1 MAVTI
6 DYSARF
12 PASTLTNSYGVQTTE
27 VGIRANGRQILGFPI
42 TKAADD
48 IVTSLTFTITKTY
61 GSSYTDTVNYFWY
74 IGLLD
79 ERLETTSTN
88 AVGNQVIAAF
98 ETVTEKQP
106 FRGFTGSTGTT
117 TNTITIDNIYWKDGT
132 TKYVY
137 VYNTYHT
144 LSRTGYFKFTNVTLD
159 SYTTTTKT
167 SPEAVRMP
175 LGGFRGGAD
184 SNWINGSL
192 YIGYGLSNGS
202 PQYYEGIF
210 QFHTPS
216 VEKSKVDY
224 YSFGVNYSS
233 LPNYSGNPL
242 PKTMRWAITT
252 TEADMSLYNNKV
264 GEVTNDPYQVAT
276 GTCSVTEVGTNF
288 FEVSGVQLEPST
300 NYYIAIWGEGTSGSG
315 NAKYTGYGTIGYL
328 AEHTFNAYFKSEFYI
343 TYNANG
349 HGTAPAQQIKQPGIN
364 LTLQPF
370 IAQQTSSGYNVSF
383 NANGGATTP
392 SALTS
397 TLTHNQTYW
406 NTNSSGTGTNYASEG
421 TYSLDENA
429 NLYAIWNTSN
439 GEITLPSAI
448 NRNDESINGYTIALY
463 DKNALYSTLEA
474 GRTIEYSFNK
484 WAKDSVS
491 GTKYNAGA
499 KYTPNGNTTMY
510 ATWNSNTTTDSVTLP
525 TLTKDDFRFKGWSSD
540 PNAEIGQ
547 TGDYTPNGNITLYAI
562 WKPAKI
568 TFVKVNGIWKTKR

>member
-12 PASTLTNSYGVQTTE
+12 PASTLTNAYGVQTTE

-79 ERLETTSTN
+79 ERLETTNTN

-98 ETVTEKQP
+98 ETVTEKQS

-159 SYTTTTKT
+159 SYTTTTKS
-167 SPEAVRMP
+167 SPEVVRMP
-175 LGGFRGGAD
+175 LNGFKTATD
-184 SNWINGSL
+184 SNWLNTSQ

-202 PQYYEGIF
+202 PLYGEGILSF
-210 QFHTPS
+210 YTPS
-216 VEKSKVDY
+216 VSKTKIDHY
-224 YSFGVNYSS
+224 TFGFYYSS
-233 LPNYSGNPL
+233 LPNYTGNPL

-252 TEADMSLYNNKV
+252 TNVNISLYNNKV
-264 GEVTNDPYQVAT
+264 GAVTNDPNQIAT
-276 GTCSVTEVGTNF
+276 GTCSITAIGMNSF
-288 FEVSGVQLEPST
+288 NVSGVQLEPST
-300 NYYIAIWGEGTSGSG
+300 NYYIIIWGEGTSGSG
-315 NAKYTGYGTIGYL
+315 NAKYTGYGTAGYL
-328 AEHTFNAYFKSEFYI
+328 GEHSFKAYFKSEFYI

-364 LTLQPF
+364 LTLRPF

-406 NTNSSGTGTNYASEG
+406 NTNSSGTGTNYASGG

-448 NRNDESINGYTIALY
+448 SRNDESTNGYTITLY
-463 DKNALYSTLEA
+463 DKNTLYSTLEA

-491 GTKYNAGA
+491 GTKYNPGA

-540 PNAEIGQ
+540 PDAELGQ
-547 TGDYTPNGNITLYAI
+547 TGEYTPNGNITLYAI
-562 WKPAKI
+562 WKPTKV
-568 TFVKVNGIWKTKR
+568 TFVKVNGLWKTK